1 MKTNDTKLLTEAY
14 NKVYTATKIIQ
25 EQATLEMILRQ
36 IQKEVFDSFN
46 ASVDINNLI
55 EIFSNDSQTPD
66 QKYEDMA
73 LQFDKKGEELSD
85 EEYNDIIDI
94 IKFYL
99 Q

>member
-1 MKTNDTKLLTEAY
+1 MKTNDTKLLAEAY
-14 NKVYTATKIIQ
+14 NKVHTATKIIQ
-25 EQATLEMILRQ
+25 EQATSEMILRQ
-36 IQKEVFDSFN
+36 IQKEVFGSFN

-73 LQFDKKGEELSD
+73 LQFNKKGEELSD